1 MLSIPNRFIICSQ
14 YNHNLRLGLHLQ
26 KLPLHKPFRLSFIHC
41 GLHQQMASAPAPAPA
56 FEFLTKKT
64 YTPPSWAAH
73 LHPLPSHVFSLAHV
87 CMKNHITS
95 PNHIKPI
102 LIFFFHFLQ
111 INYFFFFLFFV
122 ISVPLQFTNGTFP
135 ICHQIQNCGS
145 RLVKILL
152 CSYS

>member
-1 MLSIPNRFIICSQ
+1 MNCFMQKLNNFRIRNEIRRALFLAACSKTWWTMTWWNENIEMLSKHNRFIICSQ

-41 GLHQQMASAPAPAPA
+41 GLHQQMASAPAPA

-64 YTPPSWAAH
+64 YTPPSWASH

-102 LIFFFHFLQ
+102 LIFFSP
-111 INYFFFFLFFV
+111 N
-122 ISVPLQFTNGTFP
+122 
-135 ICHQIQNCGS
+135 
-145 RLVKILL
+145 
-152 CSYS
+152 